1 MNEHRKKIKAQYE
14 KPEAEVTAFD
24 AEDIIR
30 TSDTPLPWGS
40 TPKNSGSSLFNLF

>member
-1 MNEHRKKIKAQYE
+1 MIAHRERVKAQYE
-14 KPEAEVTAFD
+14 KPEAEVIAFD

-40 TPKNSGSSLFNLF
+40 TPKNSGSSLFSLF